1 VKRNLACV
9 LLLCLAGSL
18 LAAAPA
24 KATAKKSAARSGG
37 SDMALGLFLGQP
49 TGLSFRLGLGSNQ
62 SLEAKAAWELSE
74 QGSFAAQANWLLE
87 FPGTLVIEGQDIIPY
102 VGGGAALWVSGELS
116 LGIRIPFGLV
126 YRFEKAPIEL
136 CLEVAPGMNLFP
148 GTTFAGS
155 GGLGVRY
162 RF

>member
-1 VKRNLACV
+1 VKRNLV
-9 LLLCLAGSL
+9 LITALCLAGSL

-37 SDMALGLFLGQP
+37 SDMAFGLFLGQP
-49 TGLSFRLGLGSNQ
+49 TGLSFRMGLGSNQ
-62 SLEAKAAWELSE
+62 SLEAKAAWDLSG

-87 FPGTLVIEGQDIIPY
+87 FPGTFVIEGEDFIPY
-102 VGGGAALWVSGELS
+102 IGGGLGFGVSDQVALGL
-116 LGIRIPFGLV
+116 RIPFGIV

-148 GTTFAGS
+148 GTSFAGS
-155 GGLGVRY
+155 GGLGIRY